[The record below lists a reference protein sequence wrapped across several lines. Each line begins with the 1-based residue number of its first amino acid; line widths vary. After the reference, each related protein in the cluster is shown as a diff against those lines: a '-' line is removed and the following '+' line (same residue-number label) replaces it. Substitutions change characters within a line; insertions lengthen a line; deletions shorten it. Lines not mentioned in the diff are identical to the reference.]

1 MQQLYFGTLLLSTL
15 LNKHC
20 TVSVEMVYKILV
32 SFKAPVSKKQQHDG

>member
-20 TVSVEMVYKILV
+20 TVSVEMVYKIWV